1 MRLESTHM
9 AEDNYTV
16 IAALSFGYWSSMGS
30 DDLTNRVE
38 VGHES
43 AGLHCREG

>member
-16 IAALSFGYWSSMGS
+16 ISALSFGYWSCIGP

-38 VGHES
+38 VCHES
-43 AGLHCREG
+43 AGLHCIEG

>member
-1 MRLESTHM
+1 M

-16 IAALSFGYWSSMGS
+16 IVAISFGYWRCMGS